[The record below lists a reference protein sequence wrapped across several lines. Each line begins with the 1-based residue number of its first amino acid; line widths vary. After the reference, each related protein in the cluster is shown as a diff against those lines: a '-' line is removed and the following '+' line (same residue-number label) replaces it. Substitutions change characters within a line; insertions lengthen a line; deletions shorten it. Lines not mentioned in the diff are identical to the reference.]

1 MYQSKISSTIVI
13 DKEKGDVKL
22 KEFDV
27 NVDGYKS
34 RKKLGKAKDAYNL
47 DKEIER
53 EYKSDD
59 WPKGIWYY
67 IFEDYFKIL
76 EKWKKRIHKK
86 K

>member
-13 DKEKGDVKL
+13 DKEKGNVKL
-22 KEFDV
+22 KGFDV
-27 NVDGYKS
+27 KVDGYKN
-34 RKKLGKAKDAYNL
+34 RKKLRKAKEAYNS
-47 DKEIER
+47 DKKIER

-67 IFEDYFKIL
+67 LSEEYFKKL
-76 EKWKKRIHKK
+76 EKWKKRINKK